1 MRLIRIGMI
10 LLLALSLLAQGPRG
24 NYTYQKSTSLSS
36 AAETVTIHL
45 PSSAGSRTV
54 KFVGI
59 SIYCSVA
66 CTATLARDG
75 TAPTT
80 TAGTVVKLNST
91 DATASA
97 VPYHTSNVGAGTT
110 IKTYT
115 VPAASEIPIEF
126 DLKGLKLG
134 ENVTLSTNSI
144 SGDVRIFFQWQEF

>member
-1 MRLIRIGMI
+1 MKLWIA
-10 LLLALSLLAQGPRG
+10 LLVAALAIAQGPRG
-24 NYTYQKSTSLSS
+24 NYTYQKSTSLSG

-54 KFVGI
+54 KFVGA
-59 SIYCSVA
+59 SVYCSVA

-91 DATASA
+91 DSTASA

-115 VPAASEIPIEF
+115 IPAASEIPIEF

-144 SGDVRIFFQWQEF
+144 TGDVRIFFQWQEF